1 MGGRPQEQTAV
12 VPSSTANPGR
22 IQTESGTVNED
33 EIKRRKERESD
44 LKWKGIFT
52 IDSEMLRTAKGRPC
66 RNMKCDVD
74 KFERGTDLMIKDWIN
89 QMETYFTVC
98 QVPAEAFIGSMLM
111 KIAPDI

>member
-1 MGGRPQEQTAV
+1 MSGRPQEQTAG

-22 IQTESGTVNED
+22 IQTESGNPND
-33 EIKRRKERESD
+33 DADKRKKERETD
-44 LKWKGIFT
+44 VKWKGIFM
-52 IDSEMLRTAKGRPC
+52 IDSEMLRTAKARPC